1 MKRRTLLRVSGASV
15 ASGLVGGC
23 TERIGI
29 GDETPEQPT
38 PCPMPQFDAVASD
51 EYDRIEPFERAVF
64 ERVNE
69 SRRSQGVEPVEWDEV
84 LGYISRLHSRNMAR
98 KEFVSHTDPS
108 GRNPGDRINEFNYGC
123 QHSHAENIS
132 VIWRFSAEGQDATEI
147 VADEVV
153 SGWIDSPPH
162 RRTMWSEP
170 VEVAG
175 VGCYITRD
183 NDIYVTNL
191 FCTHDPADAEDAATG
206 TPSEDCY
213 YGGERP

>member
-1 MKRRTLLRVSGASV
+1 MKRRALLRASGASV
-15 ASGLVGGC
+15 VSGLASGC
-23 TERIGI
+23 TERFGI
-29 GDETPEQPT
+29 GDDTTEQPT
-38 PCPMPQFDAVASD
+38 PCPMPRFDAVASD

-69 SRRSQGVEPVEWDEV
+69 SRRSQGIEPVAWDEV
-84 LGYISRLHSRNMAR
+84 LAYISRLHSRNMAR
-98 KEFVSHTDPS
+98 NGYLAHEDTS
-108 GRNPGDRINEFNYGC
+108 GRGPGDRISGFRYGC
-123 QHSHAENIS
+123 QHSFSENIFRIYRYYS
-132 VIWRFSAEGQDATEI
+132 KHNNDILSIGREA
-147 VADEVV
+147 VAWWEE
-153 SGWIDSPPH
+153 SPPH
-162 RRTMWSEP
+162 RRAMWSEP

>member
-1 MKRRTLLRVSGASV
+1 MKRRTLLRASGASV
-15 ASGLVGGC
+15 ASGLASGC
-23 TERIGI
+23 TERFGI
-29 GDETPEQPT
+29 GDDTPEQPT
-38 PCPMPQFDAVASD
+38 PCPMPRFDAVASD

-69 SRRSQGVEPVEWDEV
+69 SRRSQDVEPVEWDEV
-84 LGYISRLHSRNMAR
+84 LAYISRLHSRNMAR
-98 KEFVSHTDPS
+98 KGFLDHFDPS
-108 GRNPGDRINEFNYGC
+108 NRGPGDRIDSFGYGC
-123 QHSHAENIS
+123 PHSSGEIIYKHPS
-132 VIWRFSAEGQDATEI
+132 FYTEYRKQI
-147 VADEVV
+147 DKLGDMAVEW
-153 SGWIDSPPH
+153 WIDSPPH

-170 VEVAG
+170 VQVAG